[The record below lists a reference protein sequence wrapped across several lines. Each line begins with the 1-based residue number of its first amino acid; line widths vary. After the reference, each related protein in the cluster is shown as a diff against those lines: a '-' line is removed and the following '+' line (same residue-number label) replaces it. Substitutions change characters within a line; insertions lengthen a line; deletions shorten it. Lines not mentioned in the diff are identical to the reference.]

1 MPQLSWEQ
9 FVSRA
14 ASFPG
19 AVIPV
24 RDLTRL
30 VHDLNITDELITSH
44 QAWSPDAYQRIP
56 LLRTDNL
63 EALVLCWED
72 GQETVIHDHGPSCAV
87 AKVFSGT
94 TFIENFRRADRGEKP
109 GFAKLDV
116 IERLEL
122 KHGDITASDVGG
134 IHAMGNHMGGRKRM
148 ITVNFYSPPLSKIQ
162 TFDRATGAVGEK
174 LYPALLET
182 I

>member
-19 AVIPV
+19 AAISV

-30 VHDLNITDELITSH
+30 VHDLNITEDLITSH

-94 TFIENFRRADRGEKP
+94 TFIENFRRVDRGEKS

-122 KHGDITASDVGG
+122 KPGDITASDVGG
-134 IHAMGNHMGGRKRM
+134 IHSMGNHMGGRKRM

-174 LYPALLET
+174 MYPALLET

>member
-1 MPQLSWEQ
+1 MAKLSWDQ
-9 FVSRA
+9 FVARA
-14 ASFPG
+14 QSFPDTT
-19 AVIPV
+19 IPVGELVRLV
-24 RDLTRL
+24 RDLEL
-30 VHDLNITDELITSH
+30 TDELITSH

-56 LLRTDNL
+56 LLRSRSL

-87 AKVFSGT
+87 AKVYSGT
-94 TFIENFRRADRGEKP
+94 TYIENFRRADKGEKE

-122 KHGDITASDVGG
+122 KPGDITASDVGG
-134 IHAMGNHMGGRKRM
+134 IHSMGNHMGGRKRM
-148 ITVNFYSPPLSKIQ
+148 ITVNFYSPPLSRIA
-162 TFDRATGAVGEK
+162 TFDRATGAVGERT
-174 LYPALLET
+174 YPALLET